1 MRLDIGAVKNNRI
14 KSNNILKLKNMREEL
29 DYIEDL
35 RSMTKSEIHWFI
47 RGNLIKEGKKIR
59 FEMSGYDGS
68 SRGSCTIHNQKVL
81 NTFAYL
87 GIYDHTH
94 FLCLD
99 FYQGSPS
106 IALMYLG
113 GDRLMYGEDL
123 NGYSTTEIIYKIF
136 ELTIL
141 SNKTKRIRG

>member
-1 MRLDIGAVKNNRI
+1 
-14 KSNNILKLKNMREEL
+14 MREEL

-47 RGNLIKEGKKIR
+47 RGNLIKKGKKRR
-59 FEMSGYDGS
+59 FKMSGYDHSG
-68 SRGSCTIHNQKVL
+68 RGSCTIHNQKVL

-87 GIYDHTH
+87 GIYDHTD
-94 FLCLD
+94 FLCLE

-113 GDRLMYGEDL
+113 SDKLMYSEEL

-141 SNKTKRIRG
+141 SNKRKRIRN

>member
-1 MRLDIGAVKNNRI
+1 
-14 KSNNILKLKNMREEL
+14 MREEL

-47 RGNLIKEGKKIR
+47 RGNLIKKGKKKR
-59 FEMSGYDGS
+59 FQMSGYDIG

-87 GIYDHTH
+87 GIYDYTD

-99 FYQGSPS
+99 FYKGSPS
-106 IALMYLG
+106 IAYSYWGNDKLMYS
-113 GDRLMYGEDL
+113 EDL

-141 SNKTKRIRG
+141 SNKTKRRRN